1 MFRSSLRRLGR
12 PASALK
18 TSSIVSQT
26 RLPLY
31 QINSRSSLPALQSHI
46 ASKKINA
53 GFRSY
58 STESAAVTEDAA
70 SGAANDAPIDSFLDL
85 SKLGVHRVLTDA
97 VVKGMGYETM
107 TPVQAK
113 TINPALKGTDM

>member
-1 MFRSSLRRLGR
+1 MFRSSLRRLGS

-26 RLPLY
+26 RLPLR
-31 QINSRSSLPALQSHI
+31 QINTRSSFVALQSRI
-46 ASKKINA
+46 ASRNSSV
-53 GFRSY
+53 GFRFY
-58 STESAAVTEDAA
+58 STESTATAEGAQDA
-70 SGAANDAPIDSFLDL
+70 DADHIDSFKDL
-85 SKLGVHRVLTDA
+85 GSIGVHSCLTDNIVA
-97 VVKGMGYETM
+97 GMGYDKM